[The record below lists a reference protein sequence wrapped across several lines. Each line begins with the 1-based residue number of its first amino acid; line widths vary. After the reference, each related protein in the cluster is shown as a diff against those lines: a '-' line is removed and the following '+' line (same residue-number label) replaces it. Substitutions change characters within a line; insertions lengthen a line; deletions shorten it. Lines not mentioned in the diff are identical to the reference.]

1 MLRTNLQT
9 ANGAFAPAA
18 FVKTDF
24 HAWVERLA
32 SRVGALTETVTGQRA
47 RRAGRLR
54 LALLD
59 AHLLRD
65 IGLTRDDIRREM
77 TKPFWRI

>member
-1 MLRTNLQT
+1 MLRTSLQT

-18 FVKTDF
+18 FAKTDF
-24 HAWVERLA
+24 RAWVERLV
-32 SRVGALTETVTGQRA
+32 SSVGAVMETIARKRQ

-54 LALLD
+54 LAMLD

-65 IGLTRDDIRREM
+65 IGLTREDIRREM